1 MLDEAINLA
10 NKGFRIIPCLGKKPV
25 IPKWQINATSN
36 IETIKKQ
43 WEKEDYNIGILTGK
57 DGGNIVVIDCDIK
70 ENINGINNLQNYLK
84 EIDVKLPK
92 TLSAT
97 SGKGGKH
104 YYFKTNIDI
113 KTRTNYPC
121 KGVDIRGKGG
131 LIIAPPSIHEN
142 GNRYKWD
149 NSYDIATLP
158 HKLETILQE
167 DISKLTKKIKQ
178 SQKDT
183 TLIENKNI
191 NIGERNITL
200 FKIASKLFKTG
211 LDYEVISNFIQQEN
225 DNRCEVPLSKDELK
239 ILLHSSLKYHQQVDS
254 HNKIFGGKYK
264 STTIAIYWLIWSLCL
279 NTLNGK
285 IYYSQRQLCDML
297 GIKNINSLT
306 DNMKPLLDDE
316 LIGREKVRSK
326 NSKYFVY
333 SYYIL

>member
-25 IPKWQINATSN
+25 IQKWQKNALSN
-36 IETIKKQ
+36 IEAIKKQ
-43 WEKEDYNIGILTGK
+43 WEKEDFNIGILTGK

-70 ENINGINNLQNYLK
+70 ENSNGINNLQNYLK
-84 EIDVKLPK
+84 EINVELPK

-97 SGKGGKH
+97 SGRGGKH
-104 YYFKTNIDI
+104 YYFKTSLDI
-113 KTRTNYPC
+113 KNRTNYPC
-121 KGVDIRGKGG
+121 KCVDIRGKGG
-131 LIIAPPSIHEN
+131 FIIAPPSIHEN
-142 GNRYKWD
+142 GNKYKWD
-149 NSYDIATLP
+149 NSYAIAPLP
-158 HKLETILQE
+158 PQLETILQE
-167 DISKLTKKIKQ
+167 DISKSTKKSKQ
-178 SQKDT
+178 FKKNT
-183 TLIENKNI
+183 TLIENDII

-211 LDYEVISNFIQQEN
+211 LSYEVVSNFIQQEN
-225 DNRCEVPLSKDELK
+225 DKRCEEPLPRDELK
-239 ILLHSSLKYHQQVDS
+239 ILLDSSLKYQQPVDS

-264 STTIAIYWLIWSLCL
+264 PTTIAIYWLIWSLCL
-279 NTLNGK
+279 DTVNGI

-306 DNMKPLLDDE
+306 NNMKPLLDDE
-316 LIGREKVRSK
+316 LIGRGKERKK

>member
-84 EIDVKLPK
+84 EIDVELPK

-158 HKLETILQE
+158 HKL
-167 DISKLTKKIKQ
+167 
-178 SQKDT
+178 
-183 TLIENKNI
+183 
-191 NIGERNITL
+191 
-200 FKIASKLFKTG
+200 
-211 LDYEVISNFIQQEN
+211 
-225 DNRCEVPLSKDELK
+225 
-239 ILLHSSLKYHQQVDS
+239 
-254 HNKIFGGKYK
+254 
-264 STTIAIYWLIWSLCL
+264 
-279 NTLNGK
+279 
-285 IYYSQRQLCDML
+285 
-297 GIKNINSLT
+297 
-306 DNMKPLLDDE
+306 
-316 LIGREKVRSK
+316 
-326 NSKYFVY
+326 
-333 SYYIL
+333 